1 MTAHHVAEGLTEPE
15 STAAAELMRMRG
27 SIDNLDAA
35 LVYLLAERFKQTRQ
49 VGELKAQASLPPAD
63 PDREARQIARLKA
76 LAADAELDP
85 IFAEKLLA
93 FIITEVIRHHE
104 AIAADRVERQ
114 PAAG

>member
-1 MTAHHVAEGLTEPE
+1 MSAL
-15 STAAAELMRMRG
+15 LQMRA

-49 VGELKAQASLPPAD
+49 VGELKARTSLPPAD
-63 PDREARQIARLKA
+63 PERETRQITRLRS

-85 IFAEKLLA
+85 IFAERLLH

-104 AIAADRVERQ
+104 AIADSSHSCD
-114 PAAG
+114 